1 MHCPDMQ
8 SHPMAKVSSC
18 SAVYCHPSFG
28 LSTLAGHENV
38 ATQIGISNFMP
49 PNAHLLA
56 PLRPFLA
63 DLIGLRIGD
72 SPFSIPKLG

>member
-18 SAVYCHPSFG
+18 SAMYCHPSFG
-28 LSTLAGHENV
+28 LSTFAGHENV
-38 ATQIGISNFMP
+38 ATQIGISKLMS
-49 PNAHLLA
+49 PNAHSVA
-56 PLRPFLA
+56 PLPPFLA

-72 SPFSIPKLG
+72 SSFPIPKPA